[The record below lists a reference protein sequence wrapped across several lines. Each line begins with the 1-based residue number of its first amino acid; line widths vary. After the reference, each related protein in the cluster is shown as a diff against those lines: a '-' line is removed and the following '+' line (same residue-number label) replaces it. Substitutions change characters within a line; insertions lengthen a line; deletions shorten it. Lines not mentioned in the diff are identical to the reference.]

1 MLCLLASC
9 LVLVVLVLVLDLV
22 RVLVGRAAPCA
33 RPCAH
38 VFSVSLVGNKAD
50 LNTARQVQPALGV
63 CVRESES
70 ERE

>member
-1 MLCLLASC
+1 MLCLLASW

-22 RVLVGRAAPCA
+22 RVLVGRAAPCARPCAAPCA

-63 CVRESES
+63 
-70 ERE
+70 